1 MKEKTNKTTT
11 NLFALGLLVMF
22 VLIIL
27 RLAHIIPW
35 HWVWITSP
43 FWGTIVLVMFISL
56 AKSVVND
63 IKLWKKD
70 RSLK

>member
-1 MKEKTNKTTT
+1 MKEETNKTTT

-27 RLAHIIPW
+27 KLAHIIPW

-43 FWGTIVLVMFISL
+43 FWGTIALAMLISL

-63 IKLWKKD
+63 IKLWKKG
-70 RSLK
+70 RRTK